1 MKKENRQALIK
12 EIISTEKIESQ
23 HQLLEELAKH
33 GVEATQATI
42 SRDINE
48 LRIVKMNDENGNI
61 KYDILPERMTFEND
75 SHLRE
80 VLNDSVSQITQ
91 VQFMNVVK
99 TLLGTADVVAA
110 EIDELGLSEIVGTLA
125 GTDTIVLISTSEAE
139 AKQINKQLSS
149 YLN

>member
-1 MKKENRQALIK
+1 MKKENRQYLIK

-23 HQLLEELAKH
+23 QQLLEELAKH

-61 KYDILPERMTFEND
+61 RYDILPERVVFEND
-75 SHLRE
+75 SQLRE
-80 VLNDSVSQITQ
+80 VLNDSVTQITQ
-91 VQFMNVVK
+91 VQFMNIVK

>member
-1 MKKENRQALIK
+1 MKKENRQDLIK

-23 HQLLEELAKH
+23 QQLLEELAKH

-61 KYDILPERMTFEND
+61 RYDILPERVVFEND
-75 SHLRE
+75 SQLRE
-80 VLNDSVSQITQ
+80 VLNDSVTQITQ
-91 VQFMNVVK
+91 VQFMNIVK

>member
-1 MKKENRQALIK
+1 
-12 EIISTEKIESQ
+12 
-23 HQLLEELAKH
+23 
-33 GVEATQATI
+33 
-42 SRDINE
+42 
-48 LRIVKMNDENGNI
+48 MNDENGNI
-61 KYDILPERMTFEND
+61 RYDILPERVVFEND
-75 SHLRE
+75 SQLRE
-80 VLNDSVSQITQ
+80 VLNDSVTQITQ
-91 VQFMNVVK
+91 VQFMNIVK

>member
-1 MKKENRQALIK
+1 MKKENRQYLIK

-23 HQLLEELAKH
+23 HQLVEELAKH

-42 SRDINE
+42 SRDNNE

-61 KYDILPERMTFEND
+61 RYDILPERVVFEND
-75 SHLRE
+75 SQLRE
-80 VLNDSVSQITQ
+80 VLNDSVTQITQ
-91 VQFMNVVK
+91 VQFMNIVK